1 MLSELPGGELPDEEM
16 ERLRGRKAPL
26 PPGILRGDA
35 SPAKSLSAPS
45 PRVQQRT
52 PVKKHAPQDGGS
64 DPTDNSGFGIKADLS
79 VGSRATAAAAV
90 TGISSPLSNLGIGS
104 PPQQRNLAFDG
115 LSSPAPLPSA
125 IGGSPQSDH
134 KPAPV
139 VAHPDRPAGVSTPSA
154 SSHGSPAGVH
164 PSSHQNSIQVSPPD
178 TSSMRGIG
186 SPSPQSSPA
195 RTSQPDHGGR
205 PLGEY
210 NSSPTKIVTNVNVKG
225 VGEGLEAKERDEKEA
240 RDKQEREVAERLEKE
255 TKKRQEQEAKDQQE
269 REAKEKQER
278 EAKEKLEREAREQR
292 LLAAKVERDRLEREE
307 RERAEEEQR
316 LLEQLK
322 TTAGGLP
329 DDDDDDGA
337 LEHAASMFSMV
348 RGAQQPVGVAEKVAL
363 ADQQALPGLSHPSAP
378 HDLPQVSRALADES
392 DDDDSSSPSP
402 SHHSLSLSPPRPPGE
417 VMGFDEGGSSPDYY
431 ASASLPGTT
440 ANINMR
446 DSMDSEAMVAQ
457 MMRGEAAWLG
467 MNHIRPNDAGIEQ
480 NSQQQSNTLSGI
492 NSVIEDDDVF

>member
-1 MLSELPGGELPDEEM
+1 M

-35 SPAKSLSAPS
+35 SPDKSLSAPS

-52 PVKKHAPQDGGS
+52 PIKKHAPQAGGPDTS
-64 DPTDNSGFGIKADLS
+64 DNSGLGIKADIS
-79 VGSRATAAAAV
+79 VGSRPTAAAAV
-90 TGISSPLSNLGIGS
+90 AGIGMDS
-104 PPQQRNLAFDG
+104 SPQQRNLAFDG
-115 LSSPAPLPSA
+115 LSSPAPVPSA

-134 KPAPV
+134 KPAPLAV
-139 VAHPDRPAGVSTPSA
+139 SSLSVSPPAATNTDRPAGVSTPSA
-154 SSHGSPAGVH
+154 PSHGSPAGVH
-164 PSSHQNSIQVSPPD
+164 PNSPQNPIQVSPPD
-178 TSSMRGIG
+178 TSSTRGVG

-195 RTSQPDHGGR
+195 RTSQPDHAGR

-210 NSSPTKIVTNVNVKG
+210 TSSPTKIVTDVNVKG
-225 VGEGLEAKERDEKEA
+225 VGKGLDAKERDEKEA

-255 TKKRQEQEAKDQQE
+255 TKKRQEQEEKDQ
-269 REAKEKQER
+269 QER

-322 TTAGGLP
+322 TSAGGLP

-363 ADQQALPGLSHPSAP
+363 VDQALPGLSHPSTP
-378 HDLPQVSRALADES
+378 HDLPRVSTALADES
-392 DDDDSSSPSP
+392 DDDSPSP

-417 VMGFDEGGSSPDYY
+417 VMGIDEGRPSPDYF
-431 ASASLPGTT
+431 ASGLPMGGTM
-440 ANINMR
+440 AHLNMR
-446 DSMDSEAMVAQ
+446 DSMDSEAVVAQ

-467 MNHIRPNDAGIEQ
+467 MNQIRPNDVGVVQ
-480 NSQQQSNTLSGI
+480 SSQQQSKSLSGT
-492 NSVIEDDDVF
+492 NSVTEDDDVF